1 MPKGKA
7 ISMLPEA
14 EFAFVSREVR
24 LRSGLVL
31 TPDKAYLL
39 ETRLSPIMR
48 KEGFGSL
55 KELIVSA
62 RSRRDEKLLW
72 AITDALTTNET
83 FFFRDKTPFDLFKD
97 AVAPH
102 LLKSRG
108 PSPRVRILCAACS
121 TGQEPYSLAM
131 LLEDMRDAGQ
141 PIQAEIVGV
150 DISDRVLEKAKAGLY
165 SQFEVQRGLPARL
178 LVKHFEKV
186 NDMWRISDRLRAAV
200 RFQRFNLLEDI
211 RSLGR
216 FDVVFCR
223 NVLIYFDQPTKKTT
237 LEKLAGSM
245 PDDGFLLLGAAETM
259 MGVTDAFEGVPDFR
273 GLYRRNTRWRASA
286 AA

>member
-1 MPKGKA
+1 
-7 ISMLPEA
+7 MLPEA
-14 EFAFVSREVR
+14 EFAFIAREVR

-31 TPDKAYLL
+31 TSDKSYLL

-48 KEGFGSL
+48 REGFSSL
-55 KELIVSA
+55 KELIVAA
-62 RSRRDEKLLW
+62 RSRRDEKMLW

-97 AVAPH
+97 AVVPSLVKA
-102 LLKSRG
+102 RG
-108 PSPRVRILCAACS
+108 ASPRVRILCAACS

-131 LLEDMRDAGQ
+131 LIDELRDMG
-141 PIQAEIVGV
+141 ITLNAEIVGV

-165 SQFEVQRGLPARL
+165 SQFEVQRGLPAKQ

-186 NDMWRISDRLRAAV
+186 NDMWRISDRIRGAV
-200 RFQRFNLLEDI
+200 RFQRFNLLEDL

-223 NVLIYFDQPTKKTT
+223 NVLIYFDQPTKKLT
-237 LEKLAGSM
+237 LERLAGSM
-245 PDDGFLLLGAAETM
+245 PEDGFLLLGAAETL
-259 MGVTDAFEGVPDFR
+259 MGVTDAFESVPDRR
-273 GLYRRNTRWRASA
+273 GLYRRNARWKASA